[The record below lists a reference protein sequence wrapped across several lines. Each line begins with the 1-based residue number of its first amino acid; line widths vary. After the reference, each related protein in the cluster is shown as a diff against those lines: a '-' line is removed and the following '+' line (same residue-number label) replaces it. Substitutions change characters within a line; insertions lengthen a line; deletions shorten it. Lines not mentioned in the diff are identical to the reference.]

1 MTVIRSVCVF
11 CGSRVGDDPEFR
23 AAARSLGEQFAH
35 HGIRLVYGGGSIG
48 LMGVLADA
56 VLKHGGE
63 VHGVIP
69 EFLDRIEVGHSKLTS
84 LDVVDSMHVRKA
96 QMFEMSDAFVVLPG
110 GLGTLDETME
120 IITWRQLGLHDK
132 PILLVDQKGYWE
144 PLLALIEHTVARGF
158 AGEETRKLFDVVRD
172 TRDIL
177 PALGLAA
184 EEATGKAAPA
194 KVL

>member
-1 MTVIRSVCVF
+1 VI
-11 CGSRVGDDPEFR
+11 
-23 AAARSLGEQFAH
+23 
-35 HGIRLVYGGGSIG
+35 
-48 LMGVLADA
+48 ADA

-110 GLGTLDETME
+110 GLGTLDETIE

-132 PILLVDQKGYWE
+132 PILLVDHKGYWE
-144 PLLALIEHTVARGF
+144 PLLALIEHTVRRGF
-158 AGEETRKLFDVVRD
+158 AGEETRKLFHVVSDVRD
-172 TRDIL
+172 VL
-177 PALGLAA
+177 PALGHAA
-184 EEATGKAAPA
+184 TEATGKAAPA

>member
-1 MTVIRSVCVF
+1 MIRSVCVF

-23 AAARSLGEQFAH
+23 AAARLLGEQFARQ
-35 HGIRLVYGGGSIG
+35 GIRLVYGGGSIG

-69 EFLDRIEVGHSKLTS
+69 EFLDRIEVGHSQLTS
-84 LDVVDSMHVRKA
+84 LEVVDSMHVRKA

-144 PLLALIEHTVARGF
+144 PLLTLIEHTVARGF

-172 TRDIL
+172 VRDIL

>member
-23 AAARSLGEQFAH
+23 AAARRLGEQFARN
-35 HGIRLVYGGGSIG
+35 GIRLVYGGGSIG

-69 EFLDRIEVGHSKLTS
+69 EFLDRIEVGHRKLTS

-96 QMFEMSDAFVVLPG
+96 QMFEAADAFVVLPG

-120 IITWRQLGLHDK
+120 ILTWRQLGLHDK
-132 PILLVDQKGYWE
+132 PILLVDHKGYWE
-144 PLLALIEHTVARGF
+144 PLLALLDNTVRRGF
-158 AGEETRKLFDVVRD
+158 AGEETRKLFHVVSDVRD
-172 TRDIL
+172 VL
-177 PALGLAA
+177 PALGFAA
-184 EEATGKAAPA
+184 EQATGKAAPA

>member
-11 CGSRVGDDPEFR
+11 CGSRVGDDPGFR
-23 AAARSLGEQFAH
+23 AAARQLGEQFAR

-69 EFLDRIEVGHSKLTS
+69 EFLDRIEVGHTKLTS
-84 LDVVDSMHVRKA
+84 LDVVDSMHLRKA
-96 QMFEMSDAFVVLPG
+96 QMAEMSDAFLVLPG

-120 IITWRQLGLHDK
+120 ILTWRQLGLHDK
-132 PILLVDQKGYWE
+132 PILLLDHKGYWE
-144 PLLALIEHTVARGF
+144 PLLALIDHVVTRGF
-158 AGEETRKLFDVVRD
+158 AGEETRKLFQVVGNVRD
-172 TRDIL
+172 VL

-184 EEATGKAAPA
+184 EEATGQSAPA